1 MSEGQGE
8 VTHQN
13 VYESVEDE
21 NYMKIQSQ
29 TTTLRQ
35 APNIAGISSALG
47 LAATTFTWYRFSA
60 SRLHNLTVALFLTPN
75 MIISHIFTKFAYK
88 HDVTLPIT
96 AGELSDDHA
105 VVRSTGEQLV
115 FGAALPIITAS
126 YPFLVV
132 TWEQG
137 KKSGLSLTKHV
148 GQQMKKFLIEFSFRK
163 SRRYYR
169 VIGINVILQ
178 LGAGALL
185 GYNQVVERN
194 LVKDKIYND
203 KEILP
208 EYQDLFL
215 KETDFSGIQ
224 DSFEAVRFTVEEA
237 VKRFFPPTD

>member
-8 VTHQN
+8 VTPQK

-21 NYMKIQSQ
+21 NYKRIKSQ

-60 SRLHNLTVALFLTPN
+60 SRLHNLTVALLLAPN
-75 MIISHIFTKFAYK
+75 MVITHIFTKFAYK

-96 AGELSDDHA
+96 AGDLSDDHA
-105 VVRSTGEQLV
+105 IALSTGEQLV

-137 KKSGLSLTKHV
+137 KKSGLSLSKHV
-148 GQQMKKFLIEFSFRK
+148 GKQMKKFLTEFSFRGN
-163 SRRYYR
+163 RRYYR

-178 LGAGALL
+178 LGVGALL

-194 LVKDKIYND
+194 LVKDKIYKE

-215 KETDFSGIQ
+215 KETDFSEIGNSF
-224 DSFEAVRFTVEEA
+224 DSIRFRLEEA
-237 VKRFFPPTD
+237 FRRFFPPTE